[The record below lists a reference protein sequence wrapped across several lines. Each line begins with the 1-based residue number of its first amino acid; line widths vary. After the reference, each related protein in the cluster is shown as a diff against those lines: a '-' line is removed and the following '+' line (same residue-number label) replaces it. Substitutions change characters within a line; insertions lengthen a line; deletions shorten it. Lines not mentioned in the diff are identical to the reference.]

1 MGTRLQRVEALLCR
15 EIADVV
21 LFGNLRDPRLQ
32 PTSAISITGVQVSAD
47 LSSARVFVDLLSQ
60 TMDPSAVLA
69 GLNAGSAAV
78 RRQVAGRVQLKRIPS
93 LQFLRDESI
102 ERGASIERVLEEL
115 RDEARV
121 PGEGQGDDGES

>member
-1 MGTRLQRVEALLCR
+1 MGTRLNRVEALLCR

-60 TMDPSAVLA
+60 TMDPAEVLD

-78 RRQVAGRVQLKRIPS
+78 RRRIAGRVQLKRIPS
-93 LQFLRDESI
+93 LEFLRDESI
-102 ERGASIERVLEEL
+102 ERGASIERVLQEL
-115 RDEARV
+115 HDDARSS
-121 PGEGQGDDGES
+121 GEGQGEDGED

>member
-47 LSSARVFVDLLSQ
+47 LSSAKVFVDLLSQ
-60 TMDPSAVLA
+60 SMDASAVLA
-69 GLNAGSAAV
+69 GLNAGSAVV
-78 RRQVAGRVQLKRIPS
+78 RRRIAGRVKLRRIPS

-102 ERGASIERVLEEL
+102 ERGAAVERVLQEL
-115 RDEARV
+115 RDDARS
-121 PGEGQGDDGES
+121 PEEGQGEDGED

>member
-1 MGTRLQRVEALLCR
+1 MGTRLQRVEALLRR

-32 PTSAISITGVQVSAD
+32 PTSAISITGVEVSAD
-47 LSSARVFVDLLSQ
+47 LSSARVYVDLLSHS
-60 TMDPSAVLA
+60 MDVSVVLA

-78 RRQVAGRVQLKRIPS
+78 RRRIAGRVQLKRIPS

-102 ERGASIERVLEEL
+102 ERGAAVERVLQEL
-115 RDEARV
+115 RDDAPSSE
-121 PGEGQGDDGES
+121 EGQGEDGED

>member
-60 TMDPSAVLA
+60 TMDVSAVLA
-69 GLNAGSAAV
+69 GLNAGAAAV
-78 RRQVAGRVQLKRIPS
+78 RRRIAGRVQLKRIPS

-102 ERGASIERVLEEL
+102 ERGASIERVLQEL
-115 RDEARV
+115 RADARSSAD
-121 PGEGQGDDGES
+121 GQGDDGDD

>member
-32 PTSAISITGVQVSAD
+32 PTSAISITGVQVSSD

-60 TMDPSAVLA
+60 TMDASEVLA

-78 RRQVAGRVQLKRIPS
+78 RRRIAGRVQLKRVPS

-102 ERGASIERVLEEL
+102 ERGASIERVLKEL
-115 RDEARV
+115 HDDARV
-121 PGEGQGDDGES
+121 PEEGQGDGGEG